1 MKNVIINYIELYN
14 RISSIFIYMIQLY
27 LQIEKK
33 KKKQE
38 KIFQLM
44 YTVNYITI
52 FNFLYKSGYYYYTR
66 ELYVPFILG
75 KKRLR

>member
-33 KKKQE
+33 KKKTG
-38 KIFQLM
+38 KNIPINVHCKL
-44 YTVNYITI
+44 YY
-52 FNFLYKSGYYYYTR
+52 NF
-66 ELYVPFILG
+66 
-75 KKRLR
+75 

>member
-1 MKNVIINYIELYN
+1 
-14 RISSIFIYMIQLY
+14 MIQLY

-52 FNFLYKSGYYYYTR
+52 FNFLLLLLWYYYYTR